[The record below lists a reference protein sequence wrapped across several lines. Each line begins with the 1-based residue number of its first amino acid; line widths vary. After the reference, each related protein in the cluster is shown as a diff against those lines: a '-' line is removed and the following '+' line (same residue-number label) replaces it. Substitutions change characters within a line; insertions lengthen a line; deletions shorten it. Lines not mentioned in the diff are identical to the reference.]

1 MPSSRVKYF
10 IKDLDLGKVFAV
22 RLSRFAKNGR
32 TQHSSTTAQ
41 HEGDHSVPAD
51 IPMYSDLARDP
62 GLQVP
67 INIFTATSSRVDSS
81 ARTASDMAQTFL
93 PVVQAVVGAIPFAG
107 PPMQATISGLLSIL
121 QAMDRRSQNKAD
133 IDRLKSRLNRLSS
146 HLCNAPTA
154 QDRLEQYRRDSIIGI
169 LQETSAQLARLQER
183 RLEYASV
190 TQAIAG
196 CSIEIDRYLLESV
209 VVIYSL

>member
-1 MPSSRVKYF
+1 MYVHTTTRGHGDNCLLSICCICGARFLRSPDSFPLTYLIEMPSSRVKYF

-51 IPMYSDLARDP
+51 IPSEFPAPSPAFHSISPLLVYSDLARDP

-93 PVVQAVVGAIPFAG
+93 PVVQAVAGAIPFAG

-121 QAMDRRSQNKAD
+121 QAMDVRAYLITRMFLDS
-133 IDRLKSRLNRLSS
+133 
-146 HLCNAPTA
+146 NAIT
-154 QDRLEQYRRDSIIGI
+154 
-169 LQETSAQLARLQER
+169 ET
-183 RLEYASV
+183 
-190 TQAIAG
+190 
-196 CSIEIDRYLLESV
+196 
-209 VVIYSL
+209 